1 MLGLTALLSLKI
13 FFKMN
18 PLKGNKKIDFL
29 FEKGVRFSSE
39 FVRCIFLKQETD
51 ELFYVVSVPKK
62 SFPRAVDRNKIKR
75 RLREILRKND
85 GVFKNNG
92 FGWYMIIYTGSSF
105 VEFDLL
111 NNDVCS
117 LFKKNDFLVN

>member
-1 MLGLTALLSLKI
+1 
-13 FFKMN
+13 MN

-39 FVRCIFLKQETD
+39 FVRCVFLKQETD

-75 RLREILRKND
+75 LLREAIRKHSKEVLSFGGGWFMFIYSSD
-85 GVFKNNG
+85 KVISFLDIEKDFK
-92 FGWYMIIYTGSSF
+92 
-105 VEFDLL
+105 LL
-111 NNDVCS
+111 V
-117 LFKKNDFLVN
+117 KNIS

>member
-39 FVRCIFLKQETD
+39 FVRCVFLKQETD

-75 RLREILRKND
+75 RLREILRKNES
-85 GVFKNNG
+85 VFKNNG
-92 FGWYMIIYTGSSF
+92 FGWYMIIYTSSSF
-105 VEFDLL
+105 VEFDHL
-111 NNDVCS
+111 NKDVCS
-117 LFKKNDFLVN
+117 LFKQ

>member
-1 MLGLTALLSLKI
+1 MK
-13 FFKMN
+13 

-29 FEKGVRFSSE
+29 FGKGIRFSSK
-39 FVRCIFLKQETD
+39 FVRCVFLKQEPD

-62 SFPRAVDRNKIKR
+62 SFSRAVDRNKIKR
-75 RLREILRKND
+75 QLREILRKND
-85 GVFKNNG
+85 GLFKKNG

-111 NNDVCS
+111 NKDICS
-117 LFKKNDFLVN
+117 LFKQ

>member
-1 MLGLTALLSLKI
+1 
-13 FFKMN
+13 MN

-29 FEKGVRFSSE
+29 FENGVRFSSD
-39 FVRCIFLKQETD
+39 FVRCVFLKQETD

-85 GVFKNNG
+85 GVFKKNG
-92 FGWYMIIYTGSSF
+92 FGWYMIIYTHSSF
-105 VEFDLL
+105 VDFDIFDK
-111 NNDVCS
+111 DVCS
-117 LFKKNDFLVN
+117 LFKK

>member
-1 MLGLTALLSLKI
+1 
-13 FFKMN
+13 MN

-39 FVRCIFLKQETD
+39 FVRCVFLKQETD

-75 RLREILRKND
+75 QLREILRKNE
-85 GVFKNNG
+85 VLFKKNG
-92 FGWYMIIYTGSSF
+92 FGWYMIIYNHSSF
-105 VEFDLL
+105 MDFESL
-111 NNDVCS
+111 NKDVCS
-117 LFKKNDFLVN
+117 LF

>member
-1 MLGLTALLSLKI
+1 MLGLTSLLHLKL
-13 FFKMN
+13 FFKMK

-39 FVRCIFLKQETD
+39 FVRCVFLKQKTT

-85 GVFKNNG
+85 GVFKKNG
-92 FGWYMIIYTGSSF
+92 FGWYMIIYTHSSF
-105 VEFDLL
+105 VDFDLL
-111 NNDVCS
+111 DKDVCS
-117 LFKKNDFLVN
+117 LFKK

>member
-1 MLGLTALLSLKI
+1 
-13 FFKMN
+13 MN

-39 FVRCIFLKQETD
+39 FVRCVFLKQETD

-75 RLREILRKND
+75 CRNAEKDLRN
-85 GVFKNNG
+85 V
-92 FGWYMIIYTGSSF
+92 
-105 VEFDLL
+105 L
-111 NNDVCS
+111 NLS
-117 LFKKNDFLVN
+117 RI

>member
-1 MLGLTALLSLKI
+1 MK
-13 FFKMN
+13 

-39 FVRCIFLKQETD
+39 FVRCVFLKQETD

-62 SFPRAVDRNKIKR
+62 LFPRAVDRNKIKR

-85 GVFKNNG
+85 RVFKKNG
-92 FGWYMIIYTGSSF
+92 FGWYMIIYTRSSF
-105 VEFDLL
+105 VDFDLL
-111 NNDVCS
+111 DKDVCS
-117 LFKKNDFLVN
+117 LFKK

>member
-1 MLGLTALLSLKI
+1 
-13 FFKMN
+13 MN

-39 FVRCIFLKQETD
+39 FVRCVFLKQETD

-75 RLREILRKND
+75 RLKNIMNAA
-85 GVFKNNG
+85 VKKIPIKFQYSYLVIAKPT
-92 FGWYMIIYTGSSF
+92 M
-105 VEFDLL
+105 L
-111 NNDVCS
+111 NNEFKLIKET
-117 LFKKNDFLVN
+117 LFQEFNKIKK